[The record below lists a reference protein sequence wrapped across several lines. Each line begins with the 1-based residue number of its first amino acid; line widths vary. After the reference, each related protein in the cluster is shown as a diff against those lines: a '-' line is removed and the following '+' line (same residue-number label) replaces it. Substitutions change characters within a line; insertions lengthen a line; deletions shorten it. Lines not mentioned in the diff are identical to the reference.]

1 MTRKDIKTRIKNE
14 VDDQTITDAVLEGW
28 IQTADER
35 VQTWRPPQDKD
46 QSFDWWDYLKEEKPY
61 ATQAGISKYPLPDNF
76 RAFIEFKMQDDTK
89 PYSLIDYRDREN
101 FSNHVVWI
109 LGQFFY
115 VKEAPSASG
124 KTITFAFVRFSDP
137 FISDNDEPEIEPIY
151 HEAYVS
157 FGKSRYYN
165 QQGDSEL
172 ENQNMNEFERI
183 MQAKWRD
190 QTLKQMAT
198 ARETAAI
205 QKQYLI

>member
-1 MTRKDIKTRIKNE
+1 MTRGNIKTRIKNE
-14 VDDQTITDAVLEGW
+14 VDDQTITDALLEGW

-35 VQTWRPPQDKD
+35 VQTWRPPKD
-46 QSFDWWDYLKEEKPY
+46 RDQTFDWWDYLKEEKPY
-61 ATQAGISKYPLPDNF
+61 TTQAGINKYPLPDNF
-76 RAFIEFKMQDDTK
+76 RAFIELKIQDDAK

-101 FSNHVVWI
+101 FRDHAVWI
-109 LGQFFY
+109 LGQFFFI
-115 VKEAPSASG
+115 KETPSASG
-124 KTITFAFVRFSDP
+124 KTITLAFVRFSDP

-151 HEAYVS
+151 HEAYVA

-172 ENQNMNEFERI
+172 ESQNMAEFERV

-190 QTLKQMAT
+190 QTLKRMT
-198 ARETAAI
+198 EARETVAI

>member
-1 MTRKDIKTRIKNE
+1 MTRGNIKTRIKNE
-14 VDDQTITDAVLEGW
+14 VDDQTITDALLEGW

-35 VQTWRPPQDKD
+35 VQTWRPPKD
-46 QSFDWWDYLKEEKPY
+46 HDQAFDWWDYLKEEKPY
-61 ATQAGISKYPLPDNF
+61 TTQASINKLPLPDNF
-76 RAFIEFKMQDDTK
+76 RAFIELKIQDDSK
-89 PYSLIDYRDREN
+89 PYTLIDYRDRED
-101 FSNHVVWI
+101 FSNHAVWI
-109 LGQFFY
+109 LGQFFFL
-115 VKEAPSASG
+115 KETPTISG

-157 FGKSRYYN
+157 FGKARYYN

-172 ENQNMNEFERI
+172 ENQNMAEFERI

-198 ARETAAI
+198 ARDTAAI